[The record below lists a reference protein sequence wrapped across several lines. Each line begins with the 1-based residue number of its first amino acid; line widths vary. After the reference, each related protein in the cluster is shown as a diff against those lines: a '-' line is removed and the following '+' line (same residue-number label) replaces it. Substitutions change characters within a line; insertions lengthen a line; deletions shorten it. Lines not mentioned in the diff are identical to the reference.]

1 MEVCLSCV
9 PPLLGLSDIME
20 LLNVLNGEL
29 DATTVLDMGRGTSLA
44 TRFRTTASYKYFGA
58 HAPDLTAWSSTKL
71 EEEYC
76 LLEEEYSRLTDITR
90 SDLLVAEELR
100 RQEEY
105 KQRQLL
111 EQRRLV
117 EEERRLAEEE
127 RRLAEEERRLAEE
140 ETRLYRFKL
149 YWVQTGTYSQMSEH
163 HLVELLE
170 TRDRLSGKRLSEQD
184 LLRVKYTLRLRY
196 LQKRRQSVEKEL
208 RDLIFPFTRLVIL
221 FS

>member
-9 PPLLGLSDIME
+9 LPLLGLSDIME

-76 LLEEEYSRLTDITR
+76 LLKEEYSRLTDITR
-90 SDLLVAEELR
+90 SDLLAEELR

-111 EQRRLV
+111 KQRRLI
-117 EEERRLAEEE
+117 EEK
-127 RRLAEEERRLAEE
+127 RRLAEE
-140 ETRLYRFKL
+140 ETRLR
-149 YWVQTGTYSQMSEH
+149 SEQF
-163 HLVELLE
+163 VEILE
-170 TRDRLSGKRLSEQD
+170 ETKDRLSKKRL
-184 LLRVKYTLRLRY
+184 
-196 LQKRRQSVEKEL
+196 
-208 RDLIFPFTRLVIL
+208 PFTSPFQSENCPLGKSTETSGRTFRVRRLGNIL
-221 FS
+221 